1 MTTTTTG
8 TPNGPLKGFRILD
21 LTTVLFG
28 PFGTQTLGDWGAEII
43 KVETL
48 TGDTWRNS
56 GQFRNRGMS
65 GQFMAVN
72 RNKRSIALDLK
83 NADAK
88 AVLRR
93 LIPTV
98 DALVSNIRPAGLA
111 RLGFSYEVC
120 KELNP
125 KIVYAVA
132 TGFGQNGPWAAR
144 PAFDEIIQA
153 ASGFAS
159 AMGTD
164 EEPAF
169 VPSLIGDKLCGMAL
183 TSAVT
188 AALLHRERT
197 GEGQMVEVP
206 MLETLAAFNSIEMF
220 GGLAFVP
227 PIGPSGYNRM
237 KARRPVRTK
246 DGWLTMLPYSGDNWC
261 AFFEA
266 VGLPECIEEFSVR
279 DPVQRARNIDKI
291 YDRMREI
298 APTRTT
304 KDWED
309 LLLGIDVPHTAF
321 AKLSEIE
328 EQPHLKAVGMF
339 PEIDHPTEGKIRQ
352 ARPPARFSASP
363 AGIHRLPPRL
373 GEHSKEVLRE
383 AGFDEAEID
392 RLIAAKAVGA
402 A

>member
-1 MTTTTTG
+1 MTAPT
-8 TPNGPLKGFRILD
+8 GPLKGFRIID

-43 KVETL
+43 KVESL
-48 TGDTWRNS
+48 TGDTWRSS

-65 GQFMAVN
+65 GQFMAAN

-83 NADAK
+83 HPDGA

-93 LIPTV
+93 LISTA
-98 DALVSNIRPAGLA
+98 DALVSNVRPAGLA
-111 RLGFSYEVC
+111 RLGFSYETC

-125 KIVYAVA
+125 KIIYAVA
-132 TGFGQNGPWAAR
+132 TGFGQDGPWRAR

-169 VPSLIGDKLCGMAL
+169 VPSLIGDKICGMAL

-188 AALLHRERT
+188 AALLHRERS

-227 PIGPSGYNRM
+227 PIGPSGYKRM
-237 KARRPVRTK
+237 KARRPVKTK

-266 VGLPECIEEFSVR
+266 VGFPECIEEFQVR
-279 DPVQRARNIDKI
+279 DPVLRARNIDKI
-291 YDRMREI
+291 YDRMHEM
-298 APTRTT
+298 APGRTT
-304 KDWED
+304 AEWES
-309 LLLGIDVPHTAF
+309 LLLRIDVPHTAF
-321 AKLSEIE
+321 AKLDEVH

-339 PEIDHPTEGKIRQ
+339 PELDHPTEGKIRQ
-352 ARPPARFSASP
+352 ARPPARFSATP
-363 AGIHRLPPRL
+363 AGIHRFPPQL
-373 GEHSKEVLRE
+373 GQHTLEILRE
-383 AGFDEAEID
+383 AGFGQDDID
-392 RLIAAKAVGA
+392 RLVEAKAVGTA
-402 A
+402 

>member
-1 MTTTTTG
+1 MTEAT
-8 TPNGPLKGFRILD
+8 GPLKGFRILD

-43 KVETL
+43 KVENL

-65 GQFMAVN
+65 GQFMAAN
-72 RNKRSIALDLK
+72 RNKRSIAIDLK
-83 NADAK
+83 HADGK

-111 RLGFSYEVC
+111 RLGFGYEDC
-120 KELNP
+120 KSLNP
-125 KIVYAVA
+125 RLIYASA
-132 TGFGQNGPWAAR
+132 TGFGQDGPWAAR

-164 EEPAF
+164 EEPSF
-169 VPSLIGDKLCGMAL
+169 VPSLVGDKLCGMAL

-220 GGLAFVP
+220 GGYAFIP
-227 PIGPSGYNRM
+227 SIGPSGYNRM

-261 AFFEA
+261 EFFEA
-266 VGLPECIEEFSVR
+266 VGRPECIEEFQVR
-279 DPVQRARNIDKI
+279 DPVLRARNIDAI
-291 YDRMREI
+291 YARMREI
-298 APTRTT
+298 APERTT
-304 KDWED
+304 AEWEA
-309 LLLGIDVPHTAF
+309 LLLRIDVPHAAF
-321 AKLSEIE
+321 AKLSEVA
-328 EQPHLKAVGMF
+328 EQPHLKAVGLF
-339 PEIDHPTEGKIRQ
+339 REIDHPTEGKIRQ
-352 ARPPARFSASP
+352 ARPPARFSKSP
-363 AGIHRLPPRL
+363 ASIHRLPPRL
-373 GEHSKEVLRE
+373 GEHT
-383 AGFDEAEID
+383 AEI
-392 RLIAAKAVGA
+392 LGEVGYTTAEIAALAAGKAVVVFEG
-402 A
+402 

>member
-1 MTTTTTG
+1 
-8 TPNGPLKGFRILD
+8 
-21 LTTVLFG
+21 
-28 PFGTQTLGDWGAEII
+28 
-43 KVETL
+43 
-48 TGDTWRNS
+48 
-56 GQFRNRGMS
+56 
-65 GQFMAVN
+65 
-72 RNKRSIALDLK
+72 
-83 NADAK
+83 
-88 AVLRR
+88 
-93 LIPTV
+93 
-98 DALVSNIRPAGLA
+98 
-111 RLGFSYEVC
+111 
-120 KELNP
+120 
-125 KIVYAVA
+125 
-132 TGFGQNGPWAAR
+132 
-144 PAFDEIIQA
+144 
-153 ASGFAS
+153 
-159 AMGTD
+159 
-164 EEPAF
+164 
-169 VPSLIGDKLCGMAL
+169 
-183 TSAVT
+183 
-188 AALLHRERT
+188 
-197 GEGQMVEVP
+197 
-206 MLETLAAFNSIEMF
+206 
-220 GGLAFVP
+220 
-227 PIGPSGYNRM
+227 
-237 KARRPVRTK
+237 
-246 DGWLTMLPYSGDNWC
+246 MLPYSGDNWC

-304 KDWED
+304 KEWED